1 MGGRRREK
9 EGEGRGAGGIV
20 GGKEEGEREGEEG
33 HGGRSEDLGS
43 VQVQGRAVVFG
54 WHALP
59 SCAVPLRQCAS
70 VPVCQ
75 CASVRERQAASLVYT
90 IAYSPCAPRLLTL
103 WARAGRGA
111 QGE

>member
-43 VQVQGRAVVFG
+43 VQVEGRAVVFG

-59 SCAVPLRQCAS
+59 SCAVPLSQCAS
-70 VPVCQ
+70 VPVCECQ
-75 CASVRERQAASLVYT
+75 GEAGRFPRLHY
-90 IAYSPCAPRLLTL
+90 RLLTL
-103 WARAGRGA
+103 CPAPTDPVGQSWPRGT
-111 QGE
+111 G